1 MKTNVSLL
9 WILTAF
15 FIIATAGYVVWSW
28 LYFGQVEVIGTAV
41 IGFLVFLTSII
52 AFYLQSGM
60 KKGELLPEDQL
71 DGEIEDGAGEVG
83 FFAPWSWWPVYL
95 SATAAIVFL
104 SLAVDWWLFFI
115 GVGLS
120 IVGIIGWVYEHSR
133 GRFAH

>member
-15 FIIATAGYVVWSW
+15 FVVATAGYVAWSW
-28 LYFGQVEVIGTAV
+28 IYFGAVEVIGTAV
-41 IGFLVFLTSII
+41 IGFLIFLTSFI

-60 KKGELLPEDQL
+60 KKGELLPEDRL
-71 DGEIEDGAGEVG
+71 DAEIEEGAGEVG
-83 FFAPWSWWPVYL
+83 FFAPWSSWPVYL
-95 SATAAIVFL
+95 SATSAIVFL
-104 SLAVDWWLFFI
+104 SLAVGWWLFFI

-120 IVGIIGWVYEHSR
+120 IIGIVGWVYEHSR

>member
-15 FIIATAGYVVWSW
+15 FALATAGYVAWSW
-28 LYFGQVEVIGTAV
+28 FYFGFIEIIGTAV
-41 IGFLVFLTSII
+41 IGFLIFLTSFI

-71 DGEIEDGAGEVG
+71 DAEIEDGAGEVG
-83 FFAPWSWWPVYL
+83 FFAPWSWWPIYV
-95 SATAAIVFL
+95 SASAAIVFTA
-104 SLAVDWWLFFI
+104 LAVDWWLFFI

-120 IVGIIGWVYEHSR
+120 IIGIIGWVYEHSR